1 MLELARGRERLGAAY
16 LPATPGSCGDGC
28 LFGRAEACQLA
39 GGVRGVPAP
48 SKPSPT
54 PERLLSTSQLCAEQ
68 LCQQIPT
75 HISQYKENIAHEA
88 SAVADGQ
95 RALRWGSGPQ
105 GASWI
110 LHQAPLQAPNHHS
123 NHHSSSSHLSWIT
136 PLMGGSQ

>member
-88 SAVADGQ
+88 SAIADGQ
-95 RALRWGSGPQ
+95 RALRWGLDRRGLLGSFIRLPCKPQ
-105 GASWI
+105 TITATITAAALTSRG
-110 LHQAPLQAPNHHS
+110 
-123 NHHSSSSHLSWIT
+123 SHR
-136 PLMGGSQ
+136 